1 MSESKPNPLYG
12 DFPRHSPRAGAA
24 GAPPDG
30 FPALQPNAYRDTWCG
45 QVLGDRVG
53 SEARVA
59 GWVHRRRD
67 HGGLVFIDLRD
78 RTGVV
83 QLVFNPDEAG
93 GAFELGHR
101 LRAEDVLSARGAV
114 VQRSAE
120 TVNPDLPT
128 GEVEIKVSAAELLA
142 DAETPPFQIEG
153 FAGEAGEDA
162 RLRHR
167 YLDLRREPMQDALA
181 LRHRVTAAMREFLDG
196 EGFLDVETPVL
207 TRSTPEGAR
216 DFLVPSRLQQG
227 SFYALPQ
234 SPQLF
239 KQLLMV
245 AGLERYYQVARCFR
259 DEATRADRQAEF
271 TQLDLEMS
279 FVGVD
284 DVIEVNERLLAHVFE
299 RAGGPAVELPMRRM
313 AYDEAMDRFG
323 TDRPDLRFGLELV
336 DLGEALGETEF
347 KVFRSVLEG
356 GGAVRGLNAGRREL
370 PRSELDGLILRAQEL
385 GAKGLVWA
393 FREGEGWRSP
403 TAKFL
408 SEGEL
413 RELNSRL
420 GAEEG
425 DLLLLVADERSVT
438 DAVLGQLRLDLA
450 AHFELVPEGEDRLV
464 WIVDWPLME
473 WNAGERRWDALHHP
487 FTAPAGDFDPD
498 DPGAA
503 RALAYDVVWNG
514 QELGGG
520 SIRIN
525 RADVQQAV
533 FAALGIDA
541 EQAEARFG
549 FLLEALRYG
558 APPHGGIAYGV
569 DRIVQRLCGA
579 ETIRDVIAFPKT
591 ASGFDLLTGAP
602 APVDEMQ
609 LKELG
614 ISLHQRRLAG
624 H

>member
-1 MSESKPNPLYG
+1 MSESLPL
-12 DFPRHSPRAGAA
+12 RANG
-24 GAPPDG
+24 
-30 FPALQPNAYRDTWCG
+30 YRDAWCG
-45 QVLGDRVG
+45 DVLPGRVG
-53 SEARVA
+53 SPARVA

-67 HGGLVFIDLRD
+67 HGGLIFIDLRD
-78 RTGVV
+78 RTGIV
-83 QLVFNPDEAG
+83 QLVFHPDRSGAA
-93 GAFELGHR
+93 AFELAHK
-101 LRAEDVLSARGAV
+101 LRAEDVLSAAGEV
-114 VQRSAE
+114 VKREPE
-120 TVNPDLPT
+120 TVNAELPT
-128 GEVEIKVSAAELLA
+128 GEVEVAVTEAELLA

-153 FAGEAGEDA
+153 YSGDAGEDT
-162 RLRHR
+162 RLRFR
-167 YLDLRREPMQDALA
+167 YLDLRREGMREALM
-181 LRHRVTAAMREFLDG
+181 LRHRVVAAMREFLDG
-196 EGFLDVETPVL
+196 EGFVDVETPVL

-216 DFLVPSRLQQG
+216 DFLVPSSQQQG

-245 AGLERYYQVARCFR
+245 AGFERYYQVARCFR

-271 TQLDLEMS
+271 TQLDIELS

-284 DVIEVNERLLAHVFE
+284 DVIEANERLLAHVFE
-299 RAGGPAVELPMRRM
+299 RVGGPQISTPMQRM
-313 AYDEAMDRFG
+313 GFDEAMDRFG

-336 DLGEALGETEF
+336 DLGEELAQTEF
-347 KVFRSVLEG
+347 KVFRSVLES
-356 GGAVRGLNAGRREL
+356 GGAIRGINAGRREL
-370 PRSELDGLILRAQEL
+370 PRSELDGLISRAQEL

-413 RELNSRL
+413 AGLNARL

-425 DLLLLVADERSVT
+425 DLLLLVADKRPVAN
-438 DAVLGQLRLDLA
+438 AVLGQLRLDL
-450 AHFELVPEGEDRLV
+450 GEKFGLIDESENRLV
-464 WIVDWPLME
+464 WIVDWPMME
-473 WNAGERRWDALHHP
+473 WNEDERRWDAMHHP
-487 FTAPAGDFDPD
+487 FTAPEGEFDPEN
-498 DPGAA
+498 PAAA
-503 RALAYDVVWNG
+503 RAQAYDVVWNG

-520 SIRIN
+520 SVRIN
-525 RADVQQAV
+525 RADVQEAV
-533 FAALGIDA
+533 FGALGIDA
-541 EQAEARFG
+541 EMARARFG

-579 ETIRDVIAFPKT
+579 DSIRDVIAFPKT

-602 APVDEMQ
+602 APVDDPQ
-609 LKELG
+609 LRDLG
-614 ISLHQRRLAG
+614 IAIHKHKLAG

>member
-1 MSESKPNPLYG
+1 VSETPPL
-12 DFPRHSPRAGAA
+12 RANG
-24 GAPPDG
+24 
-30 FPALQPNAYRDTWCG
+30 YRDTWCG
-45 QVLGDRVG
+45 EVLPGRVG

-78 RTGVV
+78 RTGIV
-83 QLVFNPDEAG
+83 QLVFNPDESGA
-93 GAFELGHR
+93 AFELGGR
-101 LRAEDVLSARGAV
+101 LRAEDVLSAAGTV
-114 VQRSAE
+114 VERAPE
-120 TVNPDLPT
+120 TVNPALPT
-128 GEVEIKVSAAELLA
+128 GEVELKVSGAELLA
-142 DAETPPFQIEG
+142 DADTPPFPIEG

-167 YLDLRREPMQDALA
+167 YLDLRREAMRDGLV
-181 LRHRVTAAMREFLDG
+181 LRHRVTAAMREFLDA
-196 EGFLDVETPVL
+196 EGFLDIETPLL

-245 AGLERYYQVARCFR
+245 AGFERYYQVARCFR

-271 TQLDLEMS
+271 TQLDIEMS
-279 FVGVD
+279 FVDVD
-284 DVIEVNERLLAHVFE
+284 DVIDAGERLLAHVFE
-299 RAGGPAVELPMRRM
+299 RVGGPALELPIERLP
-313 AYDEAMDRFG
+313 YEEAMSRFG
-323 TDRPDLRFGLELV
+323 TDRPDMRFGLELV
-336 DLGEALGETEF
+336 DLGEALGGTEF

-370 PRSELDGLILRAQEL
+370 PRSELDGLISRAQEL

-408 SEGEL
+408 SEAEL
-413 RELNSRL
+413 AELNRRL

-425 DLLLLVADERSVT
+425 DLLLLVADRRPVA
-438 DAVLGQLRLDLA
+438 DAVLGQLRVELAERFDLIPA
-450 AHFELVPEGEDRLV
+450 GEDRLV

-473 WNAGERRWDALHHP
+473 WNGEEKRWDALHHP
-487 FTAPAGDFDPD
+487 FTAPAGEFDPA

-503 RALAYDVVWNG
+503 RAQAYDVVWNG

-520 SIRIN
+520 SIRIHDAATQ
-525 RADVQQAV
+525 RAV

-558 APPHGGIAYGV
+558 APPHGGIACGV
-569 DRIVQRLCGA
+569 DRIVQRLYGA

-602 APVDEMQ
+602 APVEEIQ

-614 ISLHQRRLAG
+614 IGLHERKLAG

>member
-1 MSESKPNPLYG
+1 VSE
-12 DFPRHSPRAGAA
+12 
-24 GAPPDG
+24 APPLAANG
-30 FPALQPNAYRDTWCG
+30 YRDAWCG
-45 QVLGDRVG
+45 QVLPDRVD

-67 HGGLVFIDLRD
+67 HGGLIFIDLRD
-78 RTGVV
+78 RTGIV
-83 QLVFNPDEAG
+83 QLVFNPDAAG
-93 GAFELGHR
+93 DSFALAHE
-101 LRAEDVLSARGAV
+101 LRAEDVLTAAGTV
-114 VQRSAE
+114 VRRSEE
-120 TVNPDLPT
+120 TVNPELPT
-128 GEVEIKVSAAELLA
+128 GEVELRVASAERLA

-153 FAGEAGEDA
+153 FSGEVGEDA

-167 YLDLRREPMQDALA
+167 YLDLRREQMREALM

-196 EGFLDVETPVL
+196 EGFVDVETPVL

-216 DFLVPSRLQQG
+216 DFLVPSRQQHG

-245 AGLERYYQVARCFR
+245 AGFERYYQVARCFR

-271 TQLDLEMS
+271 TQLDVELS
-279 FVGVD
+279 FVEVD
-284 DVIEVNERLLAHVFE
+284 DVIALNERLLAHVFE
-299 RAGGPAVELPMRRM
+299 RAGGPAIELPMRRM
-313 AYDEAMDRFG
+313 PYAEAMDRFG

-336 DLGEALGETEF
+336 DLGGALEQTEF

-356 GGAVRGLNAGRREL
+356 GGTIRGLNAGRREL
-370 PRSELDGLILRAQEL
+370 PRSELDGLISRAQEL

-393 FREGEGWRSP
+393 FREGDGWRSP

-408 SEGEL
+408 SEAEL
-413 RELNSRL
+413 AELNRRL

-425 DLLLLVADERSVT
+425 DLLLLVADRRPVT
-438 DAVLGQLRLDLA
+438 DAVLGQMRLDLA
-450 AHFELVPEGEDRLV
+450 ERFGLIDEDEHRLV

-473 WNAGERRWDALHHP
+473 WNEEERRWDSLHHP
-487 FTAPAGDFDPD
+487 FTAPAGEFDPD
-498 DPGAA
+498 DPAAA
-503 RALAYDVVWNG
+503 RAQAYDVVWNG

-533 FAALGIDA
+533 FGALGIDA
-541 EQAEARFG
+541 ETAEARFG
-549 FLLEALRYG
+549 FLLEALRFG

-569 DRIVQRLCGA
+569 DRIVQRLSGA

-602 APVDEMQ
+602 APVEEIQ
-609 LKELG
+609 LRDLG
-614 ISLHQRRLAG
+614 ISVHKRKLAG

>member
-1 MSESKPNPLYG
+1 LSGSAASA
-12 DFPRHSPRAGAA
+12 DRAARSASPTPELR
-24 GAPPDG
+24 
-30 FPALQPNAYRDTWCG
+30 PNAYRDTWCG
-45 QVLGDRVG
+45 MALPDRVG
-53 SEARVA
+53 SQARVA

-78 RTGVV
+78 RTGIV
-83 QLVFNPDEAG
+83 QLVFNPGEAG
-93 GAFELGHR
+93 EAFELGHR
-101 LRAEDVLSARGAV
+101 LRAEDVISAAGEV
-114 VQRSAE
+114 VERSPE

-128 GEVEIKVSAAELLA
+128 GHVELRVRGAELLA
-142 DAETPPFQIEG
+142 DAQTPPFQIEG
-153 FAGEAGEDA
+153 FAGEVGEDT

-167 YLDLRREPMQDALA
+167 YLDLRREQMQEALA
-181 LRHRVTAAMREFLDG
+181 LRHRVTSAMREFLDG
-196 EGFLDVETPVL
+196 EGFLDIETPVL

-216 DFLVPSRLQQG
+216 DFLVPSRQQAG

-245 AGLERYYQVARCFR
+245 AGFERYYQVARCFR

-271 TQLDLEMS
+271 TQLDVEMS
-279 FVGVD
+279 FVD
-284 DVIEVNERLLAHVFE
+284 AEDVIEVNERLLAHVFE
-299 RAGGPAVELPMRRM
+299 RVGGPAVELPMQRM
-313 AYDEAMDRFG
+313 SYDEAMGRFG
-323 TDRPDLRFGLELV
+323 SDRPDLRFGLELV
-336 DLGEALGETEF
+336 DLGDALRETEF
-347 KVFRSVLEG
+347 KVFRSVLESG
-356 GGAVRGLNAGRREL
+356 GSIRGINAGRREL
-370 PRSELDGLILRAQEL
+370 PRSELDGLISRAQEL

-393 FREGEGWRSP
+393 FREGDGWRSP

-408 SEGEL
+408 SEAEL
-413 RELNSRL
+413 RGLNERL

-425 DLLLLVADERSVT
+425 DLLLLVADKRAVT
-438 DAVLGQLRLDLA
+438 DAVLGQMRLDLA
-450 AHFELVPEGEDRLV
+450 GRFGLVDEDENRLV

-473 WNAGERRWDALHHP
+473 WNEQEGRWDPLHHP

-498 DPGAA
+498 EPGAA
-503 RALAYDVVWNG
+503 RAQAYDVVWNG

-520 SIRIN
+520 SIRIHD
-525 RADVQQAV
+525 AKTQQAV

-541 EQAEARFG
+541 EEAEARFG

-569 DRIVQRLCGA
+569 DRIVQRLYGA

-602 APVDEMQ
+602 APVEELQ
-609 LKELG
+609 LRELG
-614 ISLHQRRLAG
+614 ISLHERRLAG

>member
-1 MSESKPNPLYG
+1 MS
-12 DFPRHSPRAGAA
+12 
-24 GAPPDG
+24 
-30 FPALQPNAYRDTWCG
+30 FPALRPNGFRDAWCG
-45 QVLGDRVG
+45 EVLPRRVG
-53 SEARVA
+53 GEARVA

-67 HGGLVFIDLRD
+67 HGGLIFIDLRD
-78 RTGVV
+78 RTGIV
-83 QLVFNPDEAG
+83 QLVFNPDQAG
-93 GAFELGHR
+93 EAFELAHK
-101 LRAEDVLSARGAV
+101 LRAEDVLSAAGRV
-114 VQRSAE
+114 VERSAE
-120 TVNPDLPT
+120 TVNPELPT
-128 GEVEIKVSAAELLA
+128 GEVELLVGEADLLA
-142 DAETPPFQIEG
+142 DAETPPFPIEG

-162 RLRHR
+162 RLRYR
-167 YLDLRREPMQDALA
+167 YLDLRRDQLREALV

-196 EGFLDVETPVL
+196 EGFLDIETPML

-216 DFLVPSRLQQG
+216 DFLVPSRQQQG
-227 SFYALPQ
+227 AFYALPQ

-245 AGLERYYQVARCFR
+245 GGFERYYQVARCFR

-271 TQLDLEMS
+271 TQLDVEMS
-279 FVGVD
+279 FVDGE
-284 DVIEVNERLLAHVFE
+284 DVIDLNERLLAHVFD
-299 RAGGPAVELPMRRM
+299 RVGGPQIELPMQRM
-313 AYDEAMDRFG
+313 CYAEAMGRFG

-336 DLGEALGETEF
+336 DLGEALAQTEF
-347 KVFRSVLEG
+347 KVFRSVLES
-356 GGAVRGLNAGRREL
+356 GGAVRGINAGRREM
-370 PRSELDGLILRAQEL
+370 PRSELDGLISRAQEL

-408 SEGEL
+408 SEEEL
-413 RELNSRL
+413 RGLNERL

-425 DLLLLVADERSVT
+425 DLLLLVADERPVT

-450 AHFELVPEGEDRLV
+450 ERFDLIADGEDRLV

-473 WNAGERRWDALHHP
+473 WNRDQDRWDSLHHP
-487 FTAPAGDFDPD
+487 FTAPAGEFDPG

-503 RALAYDVVWNG
+503 RAQAYDVVWNG

-520 SIRIN
+520 SIRIHD
-525 RADVQQAV
+525 AETQQAV

-558 APPHGGIAYGV
+558 APPHGGIAYGI
-569 DRIVQRLCGA
+569 DRIVQRLSGA
-579 ETIRDVIAFPKT
+579 ETIRDTIAFPKT

-602 APVDEMQ
+602 APVDEIQ
-609 LKELG
+609 LRELG
-614 ISLHQRRLAG
+614 IAMHKRGLAG

>member
-1 MSESKPNPLYG
+1 VSEALQ
-12 DFPRHSPRAGAA
+12 GADRVS
-24 GAPPDG
+24 GT
-30 FPALQPNAYRDTWCG
+30 PALAANGYRDTWCG
-45 QVLGDRVG
+45 QALSDRVG

-59 GWVHRRRD
+59 GWVNRRRD
-67 HGGLVFIDLRD
+67 HGGLIFIDLRD

-83 QLVFNPDEAG
+83 QLVFDPDTAG
-93 GAFELGHR
+93 DAFELAHK
-101 LRAEDVLSARGAV
+101 LRAEDVLTAAGPV
-114 VQRSAE
+114 VRRSE
-120 TVNPDLPT
+120 DTVNPELPT
-128 GEVEIKVSAAELLA
+128 GEVELKVTAAELLA
-142 DAETPPFQIEG
+142 DSETPPFQIEG
-153 FAGEAGEDA
+153 YSGEAGEDA
-162 RLRHR
+162 RLRYR
-167 YLDLRREPMQDALA
+167 YLDLRREQMREGLM

-196 EGFLDVETPVL
+196 EGFVDIETPVL

-216 DFLVPSRLQQG
+216 DFLVPSRQQHG

-245 AGLERYYQVARCFR
+245 AGFERYYQIARCFR

-271 TQLDLEMS
+271 TQLDVEMS
-279 FVGVD
+279 FIDVE
-284 DVIEVNERLLAHVFE
+284 DVIAVNERLLAHVFE
-299 RAGGPAVELPMRRM
+299 RAGGPAIELPMRRM
-313 AYDEAMDRFG
+313 GYEEAMSRFG

-347 KVFRSVLEG
+347 KVFRSVLESG
-356 GGAVRGLNAGRREL
+356 GSIRGINAGRREL
-370 PRSELDGLILRAQEL
+370 PRSELDGLISRAQEL

-393 FREGEGWRSP
+393 FREGDGWRSP

-408 SEGEL
+408 SEAEL
-413 RELNSRL
+413 ADLNRRL

-425 DLLLLVADERSVT
+425 DLLLLVADKRPVT

-450 AHFELVPEGEDRLV
+450 ERFGLIAEDDHRLV

-473 WNAGERRWDALHHP
+473 WNEEEKRWDSLHHP
-487 FTAPAGDFDPD
+487 FTAPAGEFEPD

-503 RALAYDVVWNG
+503 RAQAYDVVWNG

-525 RADVQQAV
+525 RADVQEKV

-541 EQAEARFG
+541 ETAAARFG
-549 FLLEALRYG
+549 FLLEALRFG
-558 APPHGGIAYGV
+558 APPHGGIAYGI
-569 DRIVQRLCGA
+569 DRIVQRLTGA

-602 APVDEMQ
+602 APVEAIQ
-609 LKELG
+609 LRDLG
-614 ISLHQRRLAG
+614 IGIHKQKLAG

>member
-1 MSESKPNPLYG
+1 VSV
-12 DFPRHSPRAGAA
+12 
-24 GAPPDG
+24 
-30 FPALQPNAYRDTWCG
+30 PALRANEYRDTWCG
-45 QVLGDRVG
+45 QVLGDRVD
-53 SEARVA
+53 SVARVA

-78 RTGVV
+78 RTGIV

-93 GAFELGHR
+93 GAFELGHQ
-101 LRAEDVLSARGAV
+101 LRAEDVLSASGTV
-114 VQRSAE
+114 VRRSPD
-120 TVNPDLPT
+120 TVNPELPT
-128 GEVEIKVSAAELLA
+128 GEVELRVGVAELLA
-142 DAETPPFQIEG
+142 DADTPPFQIEG
-153 FAGEAGEDA
+153 FSGEVGEDA

-167 YLDLRREPMQDALA
+167 YLDLRREQMREALV
-181 LRHRVTAAMREFLDG
+181 LRHRVVAAMREFLDG

-216 DFLVPSRLQQG
+216 DFLVPSRLQHG

-271 TQLDLEMS
+271 TQLDIEMS
-279 FVGVD
+279 FAGVE
-284 DVIEVNERLLAHVFE
+284 DVIELNERLLAHVFE
-299 RAGGPAVELPMRRM
+299 RSGGPEIELPMRRLP
-313 AYDEAMDRFG
+313 YDEAMDRFG
-323 TDRPDLRFGLELV
+323 TDRPDLRFGLELA
-336 DLGEALGETEF
+336 DLGDALRETEF

-370 PRSELDGLILRAQEL
+370 PRSELDGLISRAQEL

-393 FREGEGWRSP
+393 FREGGGWRSP

-408 SEGEL
+408 SAGEL
-413 RELNSRL
+413 AALNERL
-420 GAEEG
+420 GAGEG
-425 DLLLLVADERSVT
+425 DLLLLVADQRRVA
-438 DAVLGQLRLDLA
+438 DAVLGQLRVELAERFDLID
-450 AHFELVPEGEDRLV
+450 EGENRLAWV
-464 WIVDWPLME
+464 VDWPLME
-473 WNAGERRWDALHHP
+473 WNPGERRWDPLHHP
-487 FTAPAGDFDPD
+487 FTAPAGEFDPD
-498 DPGAA
+498 RPGEA

-533 FAALGIDA
+533 FTALGIDA
-541 EQAEARFG
+541 EQAQARFG

-602 APVDEMQ
+602 APVEEAQ

-614 ISLHQRRLAG
+614 ISGESRAK
-624 H
+624 